1 MPPDRTNQRIRRSVS
16 SPRRI
21 EPCVRFSAHGS
32 PTPSPPVRY
41 AARLR
46 YLVGVDDG
54 LPACVAGAIN
64 DGGPQRYVTRARR
77 VDERGN
83 PTGRGLGEG
92 QLLPGRA
99 VIGGGFDRDGSDI
112 GGGAA
117 GIPLDP

>member
-83 PTGRGLGEG
+83 PTGR
-92 QLLPGRA
+92 A

-117 GIPLDP
+117 RIPLDP